1 MVDEAVLVLGGR
13 GAFDEET
20 YVPLLHEVV
29 PFLLEAYRL
38 GRPTYDEALVLRDRQ
53 QHLSERRAE
62 VLFNICISIPCL
74 VLSNSLF

>member
-1 MVDEAVLVLGGR
+1 MVDEVVLALGGR

-29 PFLLEAYRL
+29 PSLLEAYRL

-53 QHLSERRAE
+53 QHLSE
-62 VLFNICISIPCL
+62 
-74 VLSNSLF
+74 